1 MDQGQ
6 FLGGLTL
13 TGMDRLVGW
22 RYKATRRGLTRTPI
36 DQTCLFPDLSAV
48 RDALRWGFASPMPV
62 TREGPDLAWS
72 RDCPVHAFGPGEAV
86 HARSELEA
94 GNGCHRRNRACIVRR
109 RGYAQRSACR
119 GGRGRTGSVDSDARC
134 NPVDSIG
141 SSRESRVSHSEPS
154 PSARFPRDKDGSARR
169 NIEPLQ

>member
-13 TGMDRLVGW
+13 TAMDRLAGW
-22 RYKATRRGLTRTPI
+22 RHKATRRGLARTPI

-48 RDALRWGFASPMPV
+48 RDAFRWGFASPMPV

-72 RDCPVHAFGPGEAV
+72 RDCPVQAFGPGEAV

-94 GNGCHRRNRACIVRR
+94 GNGCHR
-109 RGYAQRSACR
+109 
-119 GGRGRTGSVDSDARC
+119 
-134 NPVDSIG
+134 
-141 SSRESRVSHSEPS
+141 
-154 PSARFPRDKDGSARR
+154 
-169 NIEPLQ
+169 